1 MPKLAKFMG
10 AGRQIGAKGLVRCA
24 SCGLAYASP
33 RSYSRGIMPIA
44 YQIDHERRRVVAT
57 AQGRLSGGDMFGYQN
72 EVWSRPDVAG
82 YDEIIESGHGG

>member
-1 MPKLAKFMG
+1 
-10 AGRQIGAKGLVRCA
+10 
-24 SCGLAYASP
+24 
-33 RSYSRGIMPIA
+33 MPIA